1 MANYMQLAATQ
12 QVKVGAGKL
21 YGIFVSAASIGDIG
35 TGTLNGTLTVYDS
48 GAKDTN
54 NPKIS
59 NTITLTA
66 GASYLNSS
74 EGLFFSKGLYIVLGG
89 TSAEFTVTYE

>member
-21 YGIFVSAASIGDIG
+21 YGIFVSATSS
-35 TGTLNGTLTVYDS
+35 GTLVVYDS

-54 NPKIS
+54 DPKIS

-66 GASYLNSS
+66 GNSYLNFPA
-74 EGLFFSKGLYIVLGG
+74 GLFFSKGLYIVLGG
-89 TSAEFTVTYE
+89 TSAQFTVAYE